1 MAAKRLSKRKI
12 RGVLRLKHE
21 HSITNRIKARICSVG
36 RFTVAE
42 YLRRAEEAGLS
53 RPLPQKI
60 ETAIA
65 FKTPN
70 KHQPSPKPRPEGVE
84 ANAILMADETTGF
97 PYEEASRFKSS
108 SLLNLFLRSNAYR
121 EAIPSDTEGSAERCE
136 V

>member
-60 ETAIA
+60 GFI
-65 FKTPN
+65 
-70 KHQPSPKPRPEGVE
+70 R
-84 ANAILMADETTGF
+84 LMSTD
-97 PYEEASRFKSS
+97 
-108 SLLNLFLRSNAYR
+108 N
-121 EAIPSDTEGSAERCE
+121 
-136 V
+136 